1 MPNSGEMRLRHL
13 SLALIALTGI
23 WIGVL
28 IQRGQDA
35 PTRVAIASQSQPA
48 DFPTPRTKLV
58 HVAGLSRPVAATP
71 IVKAPSRP
79 HVSTPAPATSKLDVQ
94 VRQAETPSK
103 TESSE
108 LDLGGAVSTIH
119 EDTRA
124 AAVTPPLPPD
134 PLEIAD
140 AQVVALSSTS
150 ARLNWR
156 TNVPTP
162 TQAAFGLDAPT
173 IWTQASSA
181 SVVDHE
187 AVLTGL
193 EFSTTY
199 NVYLHAV
206 DEWNRAETA
215 TLTLTT
221 GPMGARTNARTSG
234 DRILL
239 DERPFFPV
247 AVWGQCA
254 DGYGSN
260 INDGINL
267 FMGAGCG
274 DEPELPARLGG
285 RAYSVVDAANSE
297 LDGQGVIGRYFPDE
311 WDAFLESNV
320 KRADLNRYVP
330 TQRAGRISFLTLTNH
345 FYSRAEPLPQ
355 GKGMYPVLMS
365 IPDVIGFDLYPL
377 QVWCRPAFGDVMD
390 AQRELHDASGGKPT
404 FQWIEVAKM
413 EHPCRN
419 HSRLDPTAA
428 TVRAETW
435 LSIAGGANAVGYFP
449 NHWSGDIGQEIT
461 RTNRDIKAL
470 TQALLTPTVNAHSD
484 AEAVRVSARTLN
496 GALYVIAVNTT
507 ETTVQARV
515 TIDGIGLAGR
525 SATILGSGTAVGA
538 DDEGFSDSFG
548 PLASRVYVIPPQGW

>member
-1 MPNSGEMRLRHL
+1 MPKREMRLRHL
-13 SLALIALTGI
+13 SLALIALTGV
-23 WIGVL
+23 WIAVV

-35 PTRVAIASQSQPA
+35 PTPVAVASESQPA
-48 DFPTPRTKLV
+48 DSPAPKAKLL
-58 HVAGLSRPVAATP
+58 HIDGLSRPVAAAP

-79 HVSTPAPATSKLDVQ
+79 HVSTPAATSTPAVRVQ
-94 VRQAETPSK
+94 PAKTASQ
-103 TESSE
+103 TESGE
-108 LDLGGAVSTIH
+108 LDSGGTVAVH

-134 PLEIAD
+134 PLEITD
-140 AQVVALSSTS
+140 AHVVALSATS
-150 ARLNWR
+150 ARLTWR

-162 TQAAFGLDAPT
+162 TQAAFGLDSPT
-173 IWTQASSA
+173 IWTQASNGSLIE
-181 SVVDHE
+181 HE
-187 AVLTGL
+187 ALLTGL

-206 DEWNRAETA
+206 DEWNRAETT

-221 GPMGARTNARTSG
+221 GPMGDRTNARTSG

-260 INDGINL
+260 IDDGINL

-285 RAYSVVDAANSE
+285 RAYSVVDAQNSE
-297 LDGQGVIGRYFPDE
+297 LDGRGVIGWYFPDE
-311 WDAFLESNV
+311 WDAFLTSNV
-320 KRADLNRYVP
+320 KRSDLNRYIP
-330 TQRAGRISFLTLTNH
+330 RQRAGRISFLTLTNH

-390 AQRELHDASGGKPT
+390 AQRELHEASGGKPT

-413 EHPCRN
+413 EHPCRD
-419 HSRLDPTAA
+419 HAGLDPTPA

-435 LSIAGGANAVGYFP
+435 LSIAGGADAVGYFP
-449 NHWSGDIGQEIT
+449 NRWSGDIGQEIT

-470 TQALLTPTVNAHSD
+470 TLALLTPTVNARSD

-496 GALYVIAVNTT
+496 GALYVIAVNTM
-507 ETTVQARV
+507 ETTVQAKITV
-515 TIDGIGLAGR
+515 DGIGGR
-525 SATILGSGTAVGA
+525 SATVLGSGTAVGS

-548 PLASRVYVIPPQGW
+548 PLATRIYIVPPQGW